1 MDKEIEKA
9 IHLTQRLRAVMLQV
23 VAIEKEIEEWEASD
37 EYLQSIVGDM
47 KEAVLALTTRPGT
60 LQEDA
65 TDILASIDQLLY
77 ALMDLGGDEAWKDE
91 GEFEQRTQLKLGEA
105 LKDRMILAT
114 ALAPLKPSIQPQ
126 RKRRISGFKTAA
138 VGLSQDQFS
147 HSRNI

>member
-1 MDKEIEKA
+1 MDKEMEQEIEKA
-9 IHLTQRLRAVMLQV
+9 INLTQRLRAVMLQV
-23 VAIEKEIEEWEASD
+23 VALEKEIEEWEASD

-47 KEAVLALTTRPGT
+47 KEAMLAFTTRPGT
-60 LQEDA
+60 LQEDT

-114 ALAPLKPSIQPQ
+114 SLARS
-126 RKRRISGFKTAA
+126 
-138 VGLSQDQFS
+138 
-147 HSRNI
+147 

>member
-114 ALAPLKPSIQPQ
+114 ALAS
-126 RKRRISGFKTAA
+126 S
-138 VGLSQDQFS
+138 
-147 HSRNI
+147 

>member
-1 MDKEIEKA
+1 
-9 IHLTQRLRAVMLQV
+9 MLQV

-47 KEAVLALTTRPGT
+47 KEAVLALTTMPGT
-60 LQEDA
+60 LKEDA

-77 ALMDLGGDEAWKDE
+77 ALMDLGGDEDWKDE

-114 ALAPLKPSIQPQ
+114 ALAPVFFAQTLPRLSRPRRAKTYPQQMSPSI
-126 RKRRISGFKTAA
+126 
-138 VGLSQDQFS
+138 
-147 HSRNI
+147 

>member
-47 KEAVLALTTRPGT
+47 KEAMLALTTKPGT
-60 LQEDA
+60 LQEDT

-91 GEFEQRTQLKLGEA
+91 GEFEQQTQLKLGEA

-114 ALAPLKPSIQPQ
+114 AL
-126 RKRRISGFKTAA
+126 
-138 VGLSQDQFS
+138 
-147 HSRNI
+147 N

>member
-105 LKDRMILAT
+105 LRDRMILAT
-114 ALAPLKPSIQPQ
+114 ALAPLPSIQPQ
-126 RKRRISGFKTAA
+126 KRMRSGFKTAA